1 MVRRSLVVVAAA
13 VAILASAAPARAIA
27 TIANLNFSN
36 VGEGGTLIVFGDISD
51 PFANLSAT
59 GTDVPIGTFNA
70 TFLDAATLGV
80 ISSQDYVVVGGLLK
94 FNTSSPS
101 TITIVGSIPDLGV
114 VGGDLNP
121 LLTGSFTSSS
131 VVADFPPSNALVQ
144 GAGPDTK
151 NPDLLTA
158 LGLAPDT
165 PFEFFGFTL
174 AGIDTDLTG
183 QAGEYYVPNFT
194 LMSNMEQPTNAVP
207 EPGTL
212 LLLGSGLAAAGI
224 WSRRGFPKQA

>member
-80 ISSQDYVVVGGLLK
+80 ISSQDYVVVGGLLN
-94 FNTSSPS
+94 FNTLAS
-101 TITIVGSIPDLGV
+101 TITIIGSIPGLGV
-114 VGGDLNP
+114 VGDILNP

-174 AGIDTDLTG
+174 AGIDTDSTG

-224 WSRRGFPKQA
+224 WSRRGFRKQA

>member
-27 TIANLNFSN
+27 TIADLNFSN

-80 ISSQDYVVVGGLLK
+80 ISSQDYVVVGGLLN
-94 FNTSSPS
+94 FNTLAS
-101 TITIVGSIPDLGV
+101 TITIIGSIPGLGV
-114 VGGDLNP
+114 VGDILNP

-158 LGLAPDT
+158 LGLATNT

-174 AGIDTDLTG
+174 AGIDTDSTG
-183 QAGEYYVPNFT
+183 QVGEYYVPNFT

-224 WSRRGFPKQA
+224 WSRRGFRKQA